1 MPLRF
6 VTAMAFAAL
15 LGTLAEAKTVHI
27 DIRELGFEPADA
39 SAEVGDTVEWSN
51 ADFVAH
57 TATAGNGVFDV
68 KIPPG
73 ATQSAKLDRAESIA
87 YICRFRPTCAQRS
100 QSTRDSRTRAKR
112 RRPRP
117 ARHLLPPRGRSCPR
131 CGLMGAGAAGE
142 LRFRHSPWHQR
153 ETAAVG
159 RSSPSGSSS
168 AAGI

>member
-68 KIPPG
+68 EIPPG
-73 ATQSAKLDRAESIA
+73 ATQCAISIA
-87 YICRFRPTCAQRS
+87 PRASPTSVGFTPTCAQ
-100 QSTRDSRTRAKR
+100 
-112 RRPRP
+112 
-117 ARHLLPPRGRSCPR
+117 
-131 CGLMGAGAAGE
+131 
-142 LRFRHSPWHQR
+142 
-153 ETAAVG
+153 
-159 RSSPSGSSS
+159 
-168 AAGI
+168 